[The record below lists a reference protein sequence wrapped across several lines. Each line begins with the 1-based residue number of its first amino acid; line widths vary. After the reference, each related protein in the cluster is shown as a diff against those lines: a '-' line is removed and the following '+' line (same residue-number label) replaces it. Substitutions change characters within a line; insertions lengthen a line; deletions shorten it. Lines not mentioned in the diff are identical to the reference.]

1 LAQILTFEPDGHIY
15 RLPDGEILPSVS
27 EIIRFISR
35 EIYGT
40 VTQFTLDNAANRGSA
55 VHKAC
60 EILDKYGTVE
70 CDEITLPYVKAY
82 VQFQKEHHKKWDGI
96 EAPMHHE
103 ELKYAGTLD
112 RIVKH
117 DEGFEIWDFK
127 TSSTVQKATLNA
139 QLNGY
144 RLMAEAEEMGSC
156 RGLYCLHLTKDEKY
170 KIVEVPIDDT
180 LFMSCYNLHKALE
193 KKRRKKN
200 ERE

>member
-1 LAQILTFEPDGHIY
+1 MAQILTFEPDGHIY

-40 VTQFTLDNAANRGSA
+40 VTQFTLDNAADRGSA

-60 EILDKYGTVE
+60 EVLDKYGTVE
-70 CDEITLPYVKAY
+70 CDEVILPYVKAY
-82 VQFQKEHHKKWDGI
+82 VDFQKDHRKKWSGI
-96 EAPMHHE
+96 EVPMYHE
-103 ELKYAGTLD
+103 EMKYAGTLD
-112 RIVKH
+112 RIIQA
-117 DEGFEIWDFK
+117 DDGFEIWDFK
-127 TSSTVQKATLNA
+127 TTSAVQKVSLNA
-139 QLNGY
+139 QMNGY
-144 RLMAEAEEMGSC
+144 RIMAETKEMGKC
-156 RGLYCLHLTKDEKY
+156 KGLYCLHLTQDEKY

-200 ERE
+200 ERD